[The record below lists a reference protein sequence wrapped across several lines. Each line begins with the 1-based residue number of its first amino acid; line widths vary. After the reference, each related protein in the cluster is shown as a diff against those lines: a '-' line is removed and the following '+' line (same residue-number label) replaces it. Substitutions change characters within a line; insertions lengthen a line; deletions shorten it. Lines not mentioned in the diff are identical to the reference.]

1 MDSIDKIVTSRI
13 HRIHAEIKY
22 YEAKVATRKET
33 LNVEIKHRKM
43 MKERIN
49 LLIR

>member
-13 HRIHAEIKY
+13 HTEIKY

-33 LNVEIKHRKM
+33 LNEEIKHRKI